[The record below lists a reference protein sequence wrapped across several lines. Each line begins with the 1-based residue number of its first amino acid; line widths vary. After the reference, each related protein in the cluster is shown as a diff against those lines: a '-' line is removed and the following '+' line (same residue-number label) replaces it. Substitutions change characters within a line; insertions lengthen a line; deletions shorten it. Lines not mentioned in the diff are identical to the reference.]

1 MFVPCFFLCPKIN
14 NKLFSNFVA
23 FVCVMIMCGWLTCWK
38 CFMFSRLAQ
47 HQRVSYLNLPYGPGC
62 CWVKQT
68 SPKQADVIVVM
79 RTILDLKMQWKI
91 CIYNHIYICIYVF
104 FMYIFLYIHV
114 EIHRIHTCIYIYICM
129 IYRLQYSLVFQK
141 HTEKVFEGSRKLI
154 GSLRMGLIR
163 D

>member
-1 MFVPCFFLCPKIN
+1 M
-14 NKLFSNFVA
+14 
-23 FVCVMIMCGWLTCWK
+23 
-38 CFMFSRLAQ
+38 
-47 HQRVSYLNLPYGPGC
+47 
-62 CWVKQT
+62 
-68 SPKQADVIVVM
+68 M

-91 CIYNHIYICIYVF
+91 CIYNHIYVYIHIIIHIYIVYVL
-104 FMYIFLYIHV
+104 FMYIFLYIHI